1 MFTTTPL
8 ASDQI
13 FMKTNSLQPGVQPQH
28 VIQILP
34 SALKLGITSCERP
47 NLDLT

>member
-8 ASDQI
+8 AQDQI
-13 FMKTNSLQPGVQPQH
+13 FMKTNSIQPGLQLQH

-34 SALKLGITSCERP
+34 SALKHGITSSERS

>member
-13 FMKTNSLQPGVQPQH
+13 FMKTNSIQPGLQPWH
-28 VIQILP
+28 VIQIFL
-34 SALKLGITSCERP
+34 SALKKGTTSCERP

>member
-1 MFTTTPL
+1 MFTTAPL

-13 FMKTNSLQPGVQPQH
+13 FMKTNSIQPGLQRQH

-34 SALKLGITSCERP
+34 SALK
-47 NLDLT
+47 

>member
-1 MFTTTPL
+1 MFTTTPP

-13 FMKTNSLQPGVQPQH
+13 FMKTNSIQPGLQPEH

-34 SALKLGITSCERP
+34 SALK
-47 NLDLT
+47 